1 MAGPE
6 GVVTRDLRRVLPLT
20 PCVSPNS
27 PSIRAPAGSEGL
39 LRLHILISA
48 RCTRRRNNFEMTA
61 ARRRDL
67 HVAVNPGRWADHPLR
82 FGEFIAQWSRTATT
96 HGWRLALGV
105 RRACRPL
112 LGRRV
117 VGGLR
122 PHPTAL
128 CKANERCNDQNG
140 QAQKV
145 IPHTLNRA
153 CSSTPARRKTFP
165 TPAGAAGH
173 LTL

>member
-48 RCTRRRNNFEMTA
+48 RCTRRRNNLEMTA

-82 FGEFIAQWSRTATT
+82 VGEFVAQWPRTATT
-96 HGWRLALGV
+96 HGWRVALGV
-105 RRACRPL
+105 RRTCRPL

-122 PHPTAL
+122 QHHTAL
-128 CKANERCNDQNG
+128 CKANKRCNDHNG
-140 QAQKV
+140 QAQKA
-145 IPHTLNRA
+145 IPHTLADRVRQRPPGPH
-153 CSSTPARRKTFP
+153 PAP
-165 TPAGAAGH
+165 PPPPPPAPS
-173 LTL
+173 